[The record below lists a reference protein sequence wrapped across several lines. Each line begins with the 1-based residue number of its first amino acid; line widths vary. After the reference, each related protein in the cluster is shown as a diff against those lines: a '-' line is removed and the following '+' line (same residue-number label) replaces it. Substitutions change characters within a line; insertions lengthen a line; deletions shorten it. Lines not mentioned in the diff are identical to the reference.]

1 MDDVEEEVDRLA
13 PEGFEV
19 LTTGEL
25 ADLNKPFTNLEVEYS
40 VRSMGSFKAPSPD
53 GYQPIF
59 YQDCWAVVGESVTKF
74 VLHFFET
81 GQLPPKTNDALLV
94 LIAKVSKPERMSQFR
109 PISLCDVLFKIITK
123 IMVIRLKKLMPK
135 LIGPTQSSIILGRL
149 SADNIVVVQEAVHS
163 MRRKKGRKG
172 WMLLKLDLEKAY
184 DRVRW
189 DFLED
194 MLKAAR
200 LPGALV
206 HWIMQCVTG
215 PSMSVLWNGEKLM
228 VLLHVG
234 D

>member
-13 PEGFEV
+13 PEGFEE
-19 LTTGEL
+19 LTTREL

-40 VRSMGSFKAPSPD
+40 VRSMGSFKALSPD

-81 GQLPPKTNDALLV
+81 GQLPPKMNDALLV

-123 IMVIRLKKLMPK
+123 IMVIRLKRLMPK
-135 LIGPTQSSIILGRL
+135 LIGPTQSNIILGRL

-206 HWIMQCVTG
+206 HWIMQCAQDL
-215 PSMSVLWNGEKLM
+215 P
-228 VLLHVG
+228 
-234 D
+234 